1 MLRGGSH
8 GRAHARVRPD
18 IFSVPRTAVYG
29 HLDQNTVGSRPGA
42 LTSTYAT
49 GQ

>member
-1 MLRGGSH
+1 
-8 GRAHARVRPD
+8 VRPD
-18 IFSVPRTAVYG
+18 IFSVRRSTVYG

-42 LTSTYAT
+42 VTTTYAT